1 MCGRYTTEI
10 ETDERELFRMLA
22 RAESNTP
29 PALRALTEKQT
40 AERISGEVF
49 PSDAAAVLAARNP
62 AHPADRPLPTYAAAQ
77 DGWQSDV
84 DVYRFR
90 WGYPVEIN
98 GKKRL
103 LINARQERAAEKAL
117 FADCV
122 LCSRCV
128 IPTAGFFEWM
138 HVNGKADP
146 KQKFRFN
153 LSGTGLVFLAGLYR
167 DSITGFQPDTEEAGT
182 SGYREFVILTREAN
196 ASMAPIH
203 SRMPVILRAEHVE
216 EYLADTKSAMR
227 LLEETPPM
235 LVKRLVS

>member
-40 AERISGEVF
+40 AGRIPGEVF
-49 PSDAAAVLAARNP
+49 PSDAAAVLASRNP
-62 AHPADRPLPTYAAAQ
+62 SHAAAQ
-77 DGWQSDV
+77 TGWQSGV
-84 DVYRFR
+84 DAYRFR
-90 WGYPVEIN
+90 WGFPIEIN

-103 LINARQERAAEKAL
+103 LINARQESAAEKAL
-117 FADCV
+117 FAACFPNG
-122 LCSRCV
+122 RCV

-153 LSGTGLVFLAGLYR
+153 LSDTGIVFLAGLYR
-167 DSITGFQPDTEEAGT
+167 DAITGIQPDTDQAGM

-216 EYLADTKSAMR
+216 EYLADTQSAMR
-227 LLEETPPM
+227 LLEETPPI